1 MKRVIVLLV
10 ACFACVSYK
19 RVSIGPGNP
28 EGDGCLQICKQTKHN
43 DDAIVECASTCP
55 GALVENDDC
64 LHPID
69 VDGEPEPVTGCV
81 ATGHVRWG
89 RIAKISGVI
98 VGAALVVTALM
109 FAAFLS
115 APTH

>member
-19 RVSIGPGNP
+19 RVSIEPGNP
-28 EGDGCLQICKQTKHN
+28 DGDGCLQICKQTKHN

-55 GALVENDDC
+55 GALVQNDDC
-64 LHPID
+64 DSPSG
-69 VDGEPEPVTGCV
+69 VDGEPEAAPLCV
-81 ATGHVRWG
+81 ATAHVRWG
-89 RIAKISGVI
+89 RIAKTVAVI
-98 VGAALVVTALM
+98 GGAALVVTALL
-109 FAAFLS
+109 FVAFLS